1 MVSIILCLSKEM
13 CFVSAQKLIDYI
25 KDKKILILGFGREGK
40 STYNFIRKYLPEK
53 QLTIGDRNSV
63 TIDDVNVSYDCGEDY
78 LDNLGNYDL
87 VFKSPGIPFLGIS
100 YPDTTEITCQ
110 TDMFLRFADC
120 TVVGITGTKG
130 KTTTSTLIFRMLSEA
145 GFDTS
150 LIGNM
155 GVPVFEKIDMPD
167 TSVAVIEMSSH
178 QLEFTRSSP
187 HIAVMTNIYEEHLDH
202 YEEGFKGYVNSKL
215 NIVKH
220 QTAEDFFVFN
230 GTQGLKEYI
239 DTDSL
244 KSTCIKVYSEPDSFV
259 ATLTGIN
266 NNLRGRHNAMDIGFA
281 TAAAKAMGAD
291 EESIRR
297 AIEKFEGIPN
307 RMEYFGTYAG
317 VDYYNDAIATIPE
330 AVLCAVEAIGTVGT
344 LIIGGLDRGLDYT
357 EFEKALSILNID
369 NLVCLPE
376 TGHNIADHITE
387 IGTDICIYKAKDL
400 PDAVDFCV
408 AHTTKGKACIM
419 SPAAAS
425 YNYYRDFEEKGNHFK
440 QLVKEK
446 TQEVL

>member
-1 MVSIILCLSKEM
+1 MSV
-13 CFVSAQKLIDYI
+13 QNLIKYI
-25 KDKKILILGFGREGK
+25 ENKKILILGFGREGK
-40 STYNFIRKYLPEK
+40 STYNFIRKYLPVK
-53 QLTIGDRNSV
+53 PLTIGDKNTV
-63 TIDDVNVSYDCGEDY
+63 TLEDANASFDCGEDY
-78 LDNLGNYDL
+78 LEHLGNYDL
-87 VFKSPGIPFLGIS
+87 VFKSPGIPFVGVK

-120 TVVGITGTKG
+120 TIVGITGTKG
-130 KTTTSTLIFRMLSEA
+130 KTTTSTLTYRMLSEA
-145 GFDTS
+145 GFDVS

-155 GVPVFEKIDMPD
+155 GIPVFEKIDMPEG
-167 TSVAVIEMSSH
+167 SFAVIEMSSH

-187 HIAVMTNIYEEHLDH
+187 HVAVMTNVYEEHLDH

-215 NIVKH
+215 NIVRH
-220 QTAEDFFVFN
+220 QKENDYFVFN

-239 DTDSL
+239 DTESL
-244 KSTCIKVYSEPDSFV
+244 ASACIKVYAEPDDFV

-281 TAAAKAMGAD
+281 TAAAKAVGAD
-291 EESIRR
+291 ETSILR

-330 AVLCAVEAIGTVGT
+330 AVLCAVEAIGNVGT

-357 EFEKALSILNID
+357 EFEKALAVLDID

-376 TGHNIADHITE
+376 TGHNIADHIAE
-387 IGTDICIYKAKDL
+387 IGTRVCVYKAKDL
-400 PDAVDFCV
+400 PDAVDFCFE
-408 AHTTKGKACIM
+408 HTTKGKACIM

-440 QLVKEK
+440 TLVKNK
-446 TQEVL
+446 Q

>member
-1 MVSIILCLSKEM
+1 MSVN
-13 CFVSAQKLIDYI
+13 QLIDYI

-40 STYNFIRKYLPEK
+40 STYNFIRKHLPSK
-53 QLTIGDRNSV
+53 ALTIGDKNAV
-63 TIDDVNVSYDCGEDY
+63 TLDDAAVSFRCGDDY
-78 LDNLGNYDL
+78 LENLGDFDL
-87 VFKSPGIPFLGIS
+87 VFKSPGIPFLGVS

-120 TVVGITGTKG
+120 TIVGVTGTKG
-130 KTTTSTLIFRMLSEA
+130 KTTTSTLTYRMLSETGRDVA
-145 GFDTS
+145 

-155 GVPVFEKIDMPD
+155 GIPVFEKIDMPEG
-167 TSVAVIEMSSH
+167 SIAVIEMSSH

-187 HIAVMTNIYEEHLDH
+187 HVAVMTNVYEEHLDH
-202 YEEGFKGYVNSKL
+202 YEDGFKGYVNAKL
-215 NIVKH
+215 NIVRH
-220 QTAEDFFVFN
+220 QTEKDVFVFN

-239 DTDSL
+239 DTDALASEAV
-244 KSTCIKVYSEPDSFV
+244 KVYAEPDDFIR
-259 ATLTGIN
+259 TLAGLN

-281 TAAAKAMGAD
+281 AAAARAIGAD
-291 EESIRR
+291 NDAIRR

-307 RMEYFGTYAG
+307 RMEYFGTFRG

-330 AVLCAVEAIGTVGT
+330 AVLCAVEAIGNVGT

-357 EFEKALSILNID
+357 EFERALSVLSID

-376 TGHNIADHITE
+376 TGHNIADNIAE
-387 IGTDICIYKAKDL
+387 IGTSICMYKAKDL
-400 PDAVDFCV
+400 PDAVDFCI
-408 AHTTKGKACIM
+408 AHTEKGKACIM

-440 QLVKEK
+440 QLVKDK
-446 TQEVL
+446 TQEG

>member
-1 MVSIILCLSKEM
+1 MSV
-13 CFVSAQKLIDYI
+13 QNLIEYI
-25 KDKKILILGFGREGK
+25 KEKKILILGFGREGK
-40 STYNFIRKYLPEK
+40 STYNLIRKHLPDKE
-53 QLTIGDRNSV
+53 LTIGDKNAV
-63 TIDDVNVSYDCGEDY
+63 TLEDANVSFDCGDDY
-78 LDNLGNYDL
+78 LEHLGNYDL
-87 VFKSPGIPFLGIS
+87 VFKSPGIPFVGVR

-120 TVVGITGTKG
+120 TIVGITGTKG
-130 KTTTSTLIFRMLSEA
+130 KTTTSTLTYRMLSEA
-145 GFDTS
+145 GFDVS

-155 GVPVFEKIDMPD
+155 GIPVFEKIDMPEN
-167 TSVAVIEMSSH
+167 SFAVIEMSSH

-187 HIAVMTNIYEEHLDH
+187 HVAVMTNVYEEHLDH
-202 YEEGFKGYVNSKL
+202 YEEGFRGYVGSKL

-220 QTAEDFFVFN
+220 QNENDYFVFN

-244 KSTCIKVYSEPDSFV
+244 KSTCIKVFAEPDSFV

-281 TAAAKAMGAD
+281 TAAAKAVGAD

-330 AVLCAVEAIGTVGT
+330 AVLCAVEAIGNVGT

-357 EFEKALSILNID
+357 EFEKALAVLDID

-376 TGHNIADHITE
+376 TGHNIADHIAE
-387 IGTDICIYKAKDL
+387 IGTKVCVYKAKDL
-400 PDAVDFCV
+400 PDAVDFCFE
-408 AHTTKGKACIM
+408 HTAKGKACIM

-440 QLVKEK
+440 TLVKNK
-446 TQEVL
+446 Q

>member
-1 MVSIILCLSKEM
+1 M
-13 CFVSAQKLIDYI
+13 SALQLIDYI
-25 KDKKILILGFGREGK
+25 SDKKILILGFGREGK

-53 QLTIGDRNSV
+53 HLTIGDKNTV
-63 TIDDVNVSYDCGEDY
+63 TLEDSNVSFDCGEDY
-78 LDNLGNYDL
+78 LEHLGNYDL
-87 VFKSPGIPFLGIS
+87 VFKSPGIPFVGVR
-100 YPDTTEITCQ
+100 YPKTTEITCQ

-120 TVVGITGTKG
+120 RIVGITGTKG
-130 KTTTSTLIFRMLSEA
+130 KTTTSTLTFRMLSEA
-145 GFDTS
+145 GFDAS

-155 GVPVFEKIDMPD
+155 GIPVFEKIDMPA
-167 TSVAVIEMSSH
+167 SAIAVIEMSSH
-178 QLEFTRSSP
+178 QLEFTRTSP
-187 HIAVMTNIYEEHLDH
+187 HVAIMTNVYEEHLDH

-215 NIVKH
+215 NIVRH
-220 QTAEDFFVFN
+220 QTEEDFFVFN

-239 DTDSL
+239 DTDALRSN
-244 KSTCIKVYSEPDSFV
+244 CIKVYAEPDDFV

-281 TAAAKAMGAD
+281 SAAAKAMGAD
-291 EESIRR
+291 EDSIRR

-330 AVLCAVEAIGTVGT
+330 AVLCAVEAIGNVGT

-357 EFEKALSILNID
+357 EFEKALSVLEID

-376 TGHNIADHITE
+376 TGHNIADNIE
-387 IGTDICIYKAKDL
+387 KIGTDICMYKAKDL

-408 AHTTKGKACIM
+408 TNTKKGKACIM

-440 QLVKEK
+440 QLVKDK
-446 TQEVL
+446 TTI

>member
-1 MVSIILCLSKEM
+1 MSVN
-13 CFVSAQKLIDYI
+13 QLIDYI

-40 STYNFIRKYLPEK
+40 STYNFIRRYLPEK
-53 QLTIGDRNSV
+53 ALTIGDKNTV
-63 TIDDVNVSYDCGEDY
+63 TLGDANISFRCGADY
-78 LDNLGNYDL
+78 LESLGDFDL
-87 VFKSPGIPFLGIS
+87 VFKSPGIPFLGVR

-120 TVVGITGTKG
+120 TIVGITGTKG
-130 KTTTSTLIFRMLSEA
+130 KTTTSTLTYRMLCETGRDVA
-145 GFDTS
+145 

-155 GVPVFEKIDMPD
+155 GIPVFEKIDMPE
-167 TSVAVIEMSSH
+167 SSIAVIEMSSH

-187 HIAVMTNIYEEHLDH
+187 HVAVITNVYEEHLDH
-202 YEEGFKGYVNSKL
+202 YEDGFRGYVNSKL
-215 NIVKH
+215 NIVRH
-220 QTAEDFFVFN
+220 QTENDVFVFN

-239 DTDSL
+239 DTDALASE
-244 KSTCIKVYSEPDSFV
+244 TVKVYAEPDDFIK
-259 ATLTGIN
+259 TLAGLN

-281 TAAAKAMGAD
+281 AAAARAIGAD
-291 EESIRR
+291 DEAIRR

-307 RMEYFGTYAG
+307 RMEYFGTFAG

-330 AVLCAVEAIGTVGT
+330 AVLCAVEAIGNVGT

-357 EFEKALSILNID
+357 EFERALSVLGID

-376 TGHNIADHITE
+376 TGHNIADNIAK
-387 IGTDICIYKAKDL
+387 IGTSICMYKAKDL
-400 PDAVDFCV
+400 PDAVDFCI
-408 AHTTKGKACIM
+408 AHTEKGKSCIM

-440 QLVKEK
+440 QLVKDK
-446 TQEVL
+446 TQEG

>member
-1 MVSIILCLSKEM
+1 M
-13 CFVSAQKLIDYI
+13 SAQTLIDYI

-40 STYNFIRKYLPEK
+40 STYNFIRKYLHEK
-53 QLTIGDRNSV
+53 QLTIGDKNSV
-63 TIDDVNVSYDCGEDY
+63 KIEDGNVSYDCGEDY

-87 VFKSPGIPFLGIS
+87 VFKSPGIPFVGVR

-155 GVPVFEKIDMPD
+155 GVPVFEKIDMPE

-178 QLEFTRSSP
+178 QLEFTKSSP
-187 HIAVMTNIYEEHLDH
+187 HVAVMTNIYEEHLDH

-220 QTAEDFFVFN
+220 QTASDFFVFN

-239 DTDSL
+239 DTDALESE
-244 KSTCIKVYSEPDSFV
+244 CIKVYSEPDDFV

-330 AVLCAVEAIGTVGT
+330 AVLCAVEAIGNVST
-344 LIIGGLDRGLDYT
+344 LIIGGLDRGLDYSD
-357 EFEKALSILNID
+357 FEKALSVLNID

-387 IGTDICIYKAKDL
+387 IGTDISIYKAKDL

-408 AHTTKGKACIM
+408 ANTKKGKSCIM

-446 TQEVL
+446 TQEVS

>member
-1 MVSIILCLSKEM
+1 M
-13 CFVSAQKLIDYI
+13 SAQNLIEYI
-25 KDKKILILGFGREGK
+25 KEKKVLILGFGREGK
-40 STYNFIRKYLPEK
+40 STYNFIRKYLPGK
-53 QLTIGDRNSV
+53 HLTIGDKNNV
-63 TIDDVNVSYDCGEDY
+63 TLDDRNVSFDCGDDY
-78 LDNLGNYDL
+78 LEHLGNYDL
-87 VFKSPGIPFLGIS
+87 VFKSPGIPFVGVR

-120 TVVGITGTKG
+120 TIVGITGTKG
-130 KTTTSTLIFRMLSEA
+130 KTTTSTLTYRMLVEA
-145 GFDTS
+145 GFDVS

-155 GVPVFEKIDMPD
+155 GIPVFEKIDMPRG
-167 TSVAVIEMSSH
+167 SFAVIEMSSH

-187 HIAVMTNIYEEHLDH
+187 HVAVMTNVYEEHLDH
-202 YEEGFKGYVNSKL
+202 YEEGFRGYVNSKL

-220 QTAEDFFVFN
+220 QKENDFFVFN

-239 DTDSL
+239 DTDAL
-244 KSTCIKVYSEPDSFV
+244 VSTCIKVYAEPDTFV

-281 TAAAKAMGAD
+281 SAAAKAVGAD

-307 RMEYFGTYAG
+307 RMEYFGTYSG
-317 VDYYNDAIATIPE
+317 IDYYNDSIATIPE
-330 AVLCAVEAIGTVGT
+330 AVLCAVEAIGNVGT
-344 LIIGGLDRGLDYT
+344 LMIGGLDRGIDYT
-357 EFEKALSILNID
+357 EFEKALAVLDID

-376 TGHNIADHITE
+376 TGHNIADNILK
-387 IGTDICIYKAKDL
+387 IGTGINIFKVKDMEE
-400 PDAVDFCV
+400 AVDKCFEF
-408 AHTTKGKACIM
+408 TQKGKACIM

-440 QLVKEK
+440 ELVKK
-446 TQEVL
+446 HG

>member
-1 MVSIILCLSKEM
+1 MSV
-13 CFVSAQKLIDYI
+13 QTLIEYI

-40 STYNFIRKYLPEK
+40 STYNFIRKHLPEK
-53 QLTIGDRNSV
+53 MLTIGDKNDVVLDDENV
-63 TIDDVNVSYDCGEDY
+63 TSDCGEEY
-78 LDNLGNYDL
+78 LGHLGNYDL
-87 VFKSPGIPFLGIS
+87 VFKSPGIPFVGVR

-130 KTTTSTLIFRMLSEA
+130 KTTTSTLTYRMLSEA
-145 GFDTS
+145 GSDVS

-155 GVPVFEKIDMPD
+155 GIPVFEKIDMPCG
-167 TSVAVIEMSSH
+167 SFAVIEMSSH

-187 HIAVMTNIYEEHLDH
+187 HVAVMTNVYEEHLDH
-202 YEEGFKGYVNSKL
+202 YEEGFRGYVNSKL

-220 QTAEDFFVFN
+220 QKENDYFVFN

-239 DTDSL
+239 DTDAL
-244 KSTCIKVYSEPDSFV
+244 KSTCIKVFAEPDDFV

-281 TAAAKAMGAD
+281 TAAAKAVGAD
-291 EESIRR
+291 EDAIRR

-307 RMEYFGTYAG
+307 RMEYFGTFNG

-330 AVLCAVEAIGTVGT
+330 AVLCAVEAIGNVGT
-344 LIIGGLDRGLDYT
+344 LIIGGLDRGLDYA
-357 EFEKALSILNID
+357 EFEKALAVLDIE

-376 TGHNIADHITE
+376 TGHNIADHIAE
-387 IGTDICIYKAKDL
+387 IGTKVCVYKAKDL
-400 PDAVDFCV
+400 PDAVDFCFE
-408 AHTTKGKACIM
+408 HTPEGKACIM

-440 QLVKEK
+440 TLVKNK
-446 TQEVL
+446 